1 MKEQASNVSSCQKNG
16 SYGTDSERMANKFSH
31 VSCAFAVRMSTQPLT
46 DTHCS
51 PGGKVHSAS
60 QSAVKTI
67 LLGEAED
74 GEVMEAQRVAENG
87 KGILLSETD
96 KG

>member
-1 MKEQASNVSSCQKNG
+1 
-16 SYGTDSERMANKFSH
+16 
-31 VSCAFAVRMSTQPLT
+31 MSTQPQE

-51 PGGKVHSAS
+51 PGGRVHSAS

-87 KGILLSETD
+87 KGTLLSETET
-96 KG
+96 GMRNRPGARGCLSGSS

>member
-1 MKEQASNVSSCQKNG
+1 
-16 SYGTDSERMANKFSH
+16 
-31 VSCAFAVRMSTQPLT
+31 MSTPPLT

-74 GEVMEAQRVAENG
+74 GEVMEAQRVAENE
-87 KGILLSETD
+87 KGTLLSETETRD
-96 KG
+96 EKQAWSERGCLSGSS

>member
-1 MKEQASNVSSCQKNG
+1 
-16 SYGTDSERMANKFSH
+16 
-31 VSCAFAVRMSTQPLT
+31 MSTQPLT

-51 PGGKVHSAS
+51 PRGRVHSAS

-74 GEVMEAQRVAENG
+74 GEVMEAQRVAEHE
-87 KGILLSETD
+87 KGTLLSETETRD
-96 KG
+96 EKQAWSERGCLLGSS